1 MADLSTYFYL
11 YGMPIS
17 LSLHPFISV
26 PVVAK
31 HILKENIYE
40 VSEMHTETIANHLA
54 NQERESEKPTG
65 RRLWCTKD
73 NITHRRRSEKRKA
86 LHIESSLLEVFAATV
101 YLSETLS
108 ILRYFS
114 WNGRALV

>member
-1 MADLSTYFYL
+1 
-11 YGMPIS
+11 
-17 LSLHPFISV
+17 
-26 PVVAK
+26 VAK

-54 NQERESEKPTG
+54 NQERESEKPRG
-65 RRLWCTKD
+65 RRLGCTKD

-86 LHIESSLLEVFAATV
+86 LHIESSLLEVFAVTV

-108 ILRYFS
+108 LLMYFS